1 MSNDEM
7 NRLAEVVR
15 KIVREENKPLVE
27 KVDATF
33 DQVAE
38 LTVKVD
44 TQIIPELESHSKIL
58 KEHSKILNEHTRIL
72 TKLEDQGEKNGEDIK
87 KLDKRLSVTEA
98 NQGIQ
103 PPIEHQ
109 IV

>member
-1 MSNDEM
+1 MSNEEM
-7 NRLAEVVR
+7 KKLAEVVKEVIR
-15 KIVREENKPLVE
+15 PVAE
-27 KVDATF
+27 KLDATF

-58 KEHSKILNEHTRIL
+58 KEHTKILKEHSKILGN
-72 TKLEDQGEKNGEDIK
+72 LESQSDKNSEDIK